1 MPNDFDFCISSC
13 IFNLSHLSFW
23 EVIKFTRDAVIFN
36 NTTFPT
42 SKQKL
47 RYIVHWKLP
56 SYRAIF
62 FNRSFARSGRMVQNK
77 LCWDANNTR
86 GLPKQRNFYQSSPT
100 FLSFESPTALFTS
113 QYNLFRL
120 LSGQIKDKVI
130 TLANHKGHWQSS
142 EPIKTSTKHMSVT

>member
-1 MPNDFDFCISSC
+1 MILIFVFLLVFLTCLTFPSGKLSNSPEMPSSSITPLSLQANKNYVTLKTTFISS
-13 IFNLSHLSFW
+13 
-23 EVIKFTRDAVIFN
+23 D
-36 NTTFPT
+36 
-42 SKQKL
+42 
-47 RYIVHWKLP
+47 
-56 SYRAIF
+56 F

-86 GLPKQRNFYQSSPT
+86 GLPKQRNFYQSGPT